1 MALVSLLLAY
11 FDKIVHTPPSTISL
25 VTHAGAI
32 ASVDQNKKLFCNF
45 WEVMVGAVCKISAF

>member
-32 ASVDQNKKLFCNF
+32 ASVDQNNQLFCNF
-45 WEVMVGAVCKISAF
+45 WAGMVGAVGKISAF